1 MSNFGQMFPLVPN
14 GDGSQTLKIPEVK
27 EDTYFD
33 LVDTVTD
40 TGSLV
45 RSVLQD
51 RSHYIGKSVP
61 VVGER
66 MAFKDMADSYSK
78 GVV

>member
-1 MSNFGQMFPLVPN
+1 MFPLVPN

-33 LVDTVTD
+33 LVDTTTD
-40 TGSLV
+40 TGPLV
-45 RSVLQD
+45 RSILQN
-51 RSHYIGKSVP
+51 RSSNLGKSVP

-66 MAFKDMADSYSK
+66 ITFKDMADTYSK
-78 GVV
+78 GNV

>member
-1 MSNFGQMFPLVPN
+1 MFPLVPN

-33 LVDTVTD
+33 LVDTATD
-40 TGSLV
+40 TGPLV
-45 RSVLQD
+45 RSILQN
-51 RSHYIGKSVP
+51 RSSNLGKRVP

-66 MAFKDMADSYSK
+66 ITFKDMADTYSK
-78 GVV
+78 GNV